1 MSLPPRRARRFVALA
16 LSVAALVQVG
26 CGGSSTKPGS
36 YQAGQPLTIDV
47 SATFPAGTV
56 VRDQYS
62 GATATVSAG
71 GSVTLQPD
79 AAGGVVLLERD
90 GAAATPFTW
99 QNATVYFAMTDRFAN
114 GDATNDASYGRAP
127 DAGQVVGTWQGGD
140 FAGLTQK
147 LPYLSDLGVTAIWI
161 SPVVE
166 QVHGWV
172 GGGPVGEFQHYAY
185 HGYWALDFT
194 RLDKNFGTEAELKA
208 FIDQAHARGIRV
220 VVDVVMNHPGYATG
234 NDLLTYLP
242 EVFKAGGAAAF
253 GSFTPV
259 AGNYYSWNDL
269 VDYQST
275 SWTSWWTPPWVRAG
289 FPGFPQAS
297 PSDPLT
303 MSLASLPDFGTE
315 ATVAAGM
322 PVLLQRKALTADGTG
337 AALIAGYTVRQ
348 YLVKWHTDWVS
359 RLGIDGFRADT
370 AKHVELG
377 SWKALKDA
385 GGAALAAWKTG
396 HPGQLPEDLP
406 FWMTGE
412 VFPHGP
418 VKDAYYTE
426 GGFDSL
432 INFDFQDEAGRWL
445 GPGSSLLGAAD
456 KIEALWASYSAGISA
471 DPGFDVLSYLSSHDT
486 SLFFQALQYDPLKQ
500 RQAGTALLLTPG
512 GVQIFYGDE
521 SGRRAGP
528 GGGDTT
534 QPTRSFMNW
543 TSIDATIHD
552 HWQKLATFRKRH
564 AAVGAGVHQKL
575 ASPPGTYAF
584 SRTRGA
590 DKVVV
595 ILTPTR

>member
-1 MSLPPRRARRFVALA
+1 MTLPLRRARRLVALA
-16 LSVAALVQVG
+16 VATLVQAG
-26 CGGSSTKPGS
+26 CGSSATPGS
-36 YQAGQPLTIDV
+36 YQAGQPLTLDV
-47 SATFPAGTV
+47 AAYFPAGTV

-62 GATATVSAG
+62 GATATVSAS

-79 AAGGVVLLERD
+79 LAGGVVLLERD

-114 GDATNDASYGRAP
+114 GNTGNDASYLRAP
-127 DAGQVVGTWQGGD
+127 DTGQVVGTWQGGD

-172 GGGPVGEFQHYAY
+172 GGGPAGEFQHYAY

-194 RLDKNFGTEAELKA
+194 RLDQNFGTEAELKA

-234 NDLLTYLP
+234 SDLLTYLP
-242 EVFKAGGAAAF
+242 EVFKDGTGAAFRAY
-253 GSFTPV
+253 TPV

-289 FPGFPQAS
+289 FPGFPQ
-297 PSDPLT
+297 PNPNDPLT
-303 MSLASLPDFGTE
+303 QSLASLPDFGTE

-337 AALIAGYTVRQ
+337 AVEVPGYTVRQ
-348 YLVKWHTDWVS
+348 YLVKWHTDWVGK
-359 RLGIDGFRADT
+359 LGIDGFRADT

-385 GGAALAAWKTG
+385 GVTALAAWKTG

-418 VKDAYYTE
+418 VKDAYYTD

-432 INFDFQDEAGRWL
+432 INFDFQDEVGRWL
-445 GPGSSLLGAAD
+445 GPGSSLLTSTD
-456 KIEALWASYSAGISA
+456 KIEALWARYSAGISA

-552 HWQKLATFRKRH
+552 HWQRLATFRKRH
-564 AAVGAGVHQKL
+564 AAIGAGVHQKL

-584 SRTRGA
+584 GRTRGA
-590 DKVVV
+590 DKVIVV
-595 ILTPTR
+595 LTPTR

>member
-1 MSLPPRRARRFVALA
+1 MSLPPRRTRWVVALA
-16 LSVAALVQVG
+16 LAVAALVQAG
-26 CGGSSTKPGS
+26 CGSSAKPGN
-36 YQAGQPLTIDV
+36 YQAGQPLTLDV
-47 SATFPAGTV
+47 AAYFPAGTV

-62 GATATVSAG
+62 GATATVSAS

-79 AAGGVVLLERD
+79 TAGGVVLLERD

-114 GDATNDASYGRAP
+114 GDVTNDAKYGRAADP
-127 DAGQVVGTWQGGD
+127 GQVVGNWQGGD

-172 GGGPVGEFQHYAY
+172 GGGPAGEFQHYAY

-194 RLDKNFGTEAELKA
+194 RLDQNFGTETELKT

-234 NDLLTYLP
+234 SDLLTYLP
-242 EVFKAGGAAAF
+242 EVFKDGTGAAFRA
-253 GSFTPV
+253 FTPV

-275 SWTSWWTPPWVRAG
+275 SWTNWWTPPWVRAG
-289 FPGFPQAS
+289 FPGFPQ
-297 PSDPLT
+297 PNPNDPLT
-303 MSLASLPDFGTE
+303 QSLASLPDFGTE

-322 PVLLQRKALTADGTG
+322 PVLLQRKALTLDGTG
-337 AALIAGYTVRQ
+337 AVEIPGYTVRQ
-348 YLVKWHTDWVS
+348 YLVKWHTDWVTK
-359 RLGIDGFRADT
+359 LGIDGFRADT

-385 GGAALAAWKTG
+385 GVAALAAWKTA

-432 INFDFQDEAGRWL
+432 INFDFQDEVGRWL
-445 GPGSSLLGAAD
+445 GPGSSLLTATD
-456 KIEALWASYSAGISA
+456 KIEALWARYSAGISA

-543 TSIDATIHD
+543 TTVDATIHD
-552 HWQKLATFRKRH
+552 HWQKLANFRKRH
-564 AAVGAGVHQKL
+564 AAIGAGVHQKL

-584 SRTRGA
+584 GRTRGA

-595 ILTPTR
+595 VLTPTR